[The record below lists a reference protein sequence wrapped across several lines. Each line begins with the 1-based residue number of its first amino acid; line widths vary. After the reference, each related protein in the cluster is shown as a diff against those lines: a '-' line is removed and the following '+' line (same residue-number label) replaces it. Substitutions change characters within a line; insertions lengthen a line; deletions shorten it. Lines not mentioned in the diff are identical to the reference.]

1 MTFLKELSGRQNSEI
16 EHVQESE
23 SRRAGERADCRGG
36 SWNLRDCTVQ
46 QLPALPHCG
55 CEFISKCQTVDS
67 FRR

>member
-23 SRRAGERADCRGG
+23 SRRAGGRTAGEAPGTCGTAQY
-36 SWNLRDCTVQ
+36 SSC
-46 QLPALPHCG
+46 PPLPHCG